1 MKHEYAIRKP
11 ASTIAASC
19 HRTLAVLAF
28 SFLSATAMACE
39 QPSFAAAI
47 PNGKSASEAEMAEA
61 QQAVKAYVSAG
72 EAYIACLE
80 SEGGSTSPVFARLR
94 NETIDGM
101 EKVAAT
107 FNRQLR
113 SYRKNS

>member
-1 MKHEYAIRKP
+1 MKHEYTIRKS
-11 ASTIAASC
+11 AKRVAATS
-19 HRTLAVLAF
+19 HRTLAALAF
-28 SFLSATAMACE
+28 SLLGTAAMACD
-39 QPSFAAAI
+39 QPNFAAAI
-47 PNGKSASEAEMAEA
+47 PNGKSASESEMAEA

-80 SEGGSTSPVFARLR
+80 NESGGSSPVFARLR

-101 EKVAAT
+101 EKVAAN

-113 SYRKNS
+113 SFRKNS

>member
-1 MKHEYAIRKP
+1 MKHAYATRKP
-11 ASTIAASC
+11 ANTIAPAC
-19 HRTLAVLAF
+19 HRTLAVLTF
-28 SFLSATAMACE
+28 SLLSVTAMACE
-39 QPSFAAAI
+39 RPSFTAAI
-47 PNGKSASEAEMAEA
+47 PDGKSASGTEMADA

-80 SEGGSTSPVFARLR
+80 DEGQSNSPTFVKQR

-101 EKVAAT
+101 EKIAAT